1 MRRTI
6 TSLSTL
12 AILLMVAVPPAL
24 AQEAEGSAKPWHY
37 WIAPFVLG
45 GAVLAIAALF
55 VGYYVRVSRGRR

>member
-6 TSLSTL
+6 TSLIMLATL
-12 AILLMVAVPPAL
+12 LPVSIPPAL
-24 AQEAEGSAKPWHY
+24 AQEAEGSGTPWHY

-45 GAVLAIAALF
+45 GAVLAIVALF